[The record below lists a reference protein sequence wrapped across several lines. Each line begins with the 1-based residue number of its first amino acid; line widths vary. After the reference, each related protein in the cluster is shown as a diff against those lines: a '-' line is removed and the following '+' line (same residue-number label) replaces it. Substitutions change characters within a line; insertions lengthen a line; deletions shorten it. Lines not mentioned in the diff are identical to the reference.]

1 MQKGALKKTI
11 EGVNGPEIQKLLDN
25 IWQKLS
31 RAKTYWHSPDP
42 VGSVE
47 EFGLSGEER
56 GLNGMRSKTLRI
68 RRLAKS

>member
-31 RAKTYWHSPDP
+31 RAKKYWHTPDP
-42 VGSVE
+42 VVSVE
-47 EFGLSGEER
+47 ELGRVG
-56 GLNGMRSKTLRI
+56 NVAWMA
-68 RRLAKS
+68 AKQDTANSTAC